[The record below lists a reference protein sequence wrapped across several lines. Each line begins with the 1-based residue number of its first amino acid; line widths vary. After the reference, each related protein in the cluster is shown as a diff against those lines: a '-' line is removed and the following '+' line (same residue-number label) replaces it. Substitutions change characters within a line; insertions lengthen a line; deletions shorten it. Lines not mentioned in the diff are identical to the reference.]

1 MNEEFNEIIDAEP
14 PPVSVSNQNIVIGKR
29 RVVRSS
35 MFGIPEFIALGLGLL
50 SLLAVGLLY
59 LFYVSPAKSEMQRH
73 KEVSRKLGT
82 ELDDAKKKFGNISS
96 TKERVSELVNSVDFF
111 ERNYLPIATVG
122 KTGLYQRINALIS
135 AYGLT
140 NTTGPDFMPLEIST
154 IKQTQQNEKEKG
166 RGKFQSLFPGVFV
179 SVTVNG
185 SYQNLRRFIRDIET
199 SGQFVIVSTVE
210 LEAADGQSETIKPN
224 PQPARSNQS
233 NFDRPRDSTNPEF
246 NINDINGGN
255 RGKDLSGKSVIPS
268 APKATPV
275 PRTVLVAGKTK
286 GDTVSL
292 HLEMAAYFRRNI
304 QAEKLQAISAENVQR

>member
-1 MNEEFNEIIDAEP
+1 MNEEFNELNDAEP
-14 PPVSVSNQNIVIGKR
+14 KPVSVSPQNIGVGKR
-29 RVVRSS
+29 KIVRSS
-35 MFGIPEFIALGLGLL
+35 MFGVPEFIALGLGLL

-59 LFYVSPAKSEMQRH
+59 LLYVSPANAEIQRH
-73 KEVSRKLGT
+73 KEVSRKLST

-96 TKERVSELVNSVDFF
+96 TKERVAELVNSVDFF

-199 SGQFVIVSTVE
+199 TGQFVIVSTVE

-224 PQPARSNQS
+224 SQPARNNQS
-233 NFDRPRDSTNPEF
+233 SFERPGNPTIPEID
-246 NINDINGGN
+246 INDVNGGT
-255 RGKDLSGKSVIPS
+255 RGKDLSGKSLVPT

-304 QAEKLQAISAENVQR
+304 QAENQQAIATESVQR